1 MSRPKSSANSPSEG
15 PSESPSDPST
25 GTTAVT
31 RPGGRAPDAL
41 RPIDIEIGPLKY
53 AEGSALIS
61 CGDTRVLVAASV
73 EGTIPPFLRDTGQGW
88 VTAEYAMLPRSTL
101 TRNRREV
108 KQGRPSGR
116 TSEIQRLIGRSL
128 RAVVDLRALSE
139 RSIYIDCDVL
149 QADGGTRTASITGAW
164 VALYLACARLLLTG
178 DIEVWPLTGQLAAV
192 SVGSVEGT
200 PLLDL
205 EYIEDQD
212 AEIDMNVVAT
222 ANGDLVEVQGT
233 GEKRSFPRSEL
244 DTLLDLA
251 FQGIGELAQA
261 QNEALAE
268 TRAEVQAVLEK
279 GRREQAPPKSEADLW
294 GAPE

>member
-1 MSRPKSSANSPSEG
+1 MTSDTTPSSS
-15 PSESPSDPST
+15 
-25 GTTAVT
+25 

-41 RPIDIEIGPLKY
+41 RPILIETGPLKY

-61 CGDTRVLVAASV
+61 CGDTKVLVAASV
-73 EGTIPPFLRDTGQGW
+73 ESTVPPFLRDTGQGW
-88 VTAEYAMLPRSTL
+88 ITAEYAMLPRSTL

-128 RAVVDLRALSE
+128 RAVVDLRVLSE
-139 RSIYIDCDVL
+139 RTLYLDCDVL
-149 QADGGTRTASITGAW
+149 QADGGTRTASVTGAW
-164 VALYLACARLLLTG
+164 VALYLACSRLLLTG
-178 DIEVWPLTGQLAAV
+178 DITEWPLTGQLAAV
-192 SVGSVEGT
+192 SVGTVEGT

-222 ANGDLVEVQGT
+222 AKGELVEVQGT

-244 DTLLDLA
+244 DELLDLA
-251 FQGIGELAQA
+251 LQGIGELAQA

-268 TRAEVQAVLEK
+268 TRKEVAAVLGKES
-279 GRREQAPPKSEADLW
+279 RQQAPPKSEADLW